1 MSLPNHANIWVVI
14 KQFKSEDALMAVKL
28 RDAAIGIDVD
38 AGRKK
43 VKEREQRRKDLFKLV
58 SNFNNIPIEEY
69 MQYLVQYYNHS
80 LIL

>member
-14 KQFKSEDALMAVKL
+14 KQFKAEDALMAVKL

-43 VKEREQRRKDLFKLV
+43 VKEREQRRKDLLKLV
-58 SNFNNIPIEEY
+58 NNYYNLPIEEY
-69 MQYLVQYYNHS
+69 LQYLVQYYNHD

>member
-14 KQFKSEDALMAVKL
+14 KQFKAEDAIMAVKL

-43 VKEREQRRKDLFKLV
+43 VKEREQRRKDLLKLV
-58 SNFNNIPIEEY
+58 NNYYNLPIEEY
-69 MQYLVQYYNHS
+69 LQYLVQYYNHD